1 MNQLKENLERI
12 LKVRDADLGLFIL
25 AMHSLIE
32 RTLKEKY
39 GIKSYDSEN
48 TFGKLIDRYTTEFYE
63 THGKPIFPGSEKL
76 TLPKREWNLLQGL
89 NKIIKNHELANDV
102 RHRFETKS
110 EEDAQ
115 ATVKCFL
122 SFAEAENWTNLD
134 ALNKLKRELESW
146 DSHSPYQSA
155 ELTKA
160 INQIKLL
167 KSQNENLAE
176 KVNNLEDL
184 QNQLNLLTLQE
195 KTLKAELALKQ
206 EQLSK
211 KDSKVDELRKKS
223 NEIISKL
230 KDYETTKEYISQL
243 EKIAFYTKTRHDYE
257 ASVIKL
263 TSEQSEI
270 LEQIKL
276 NKDYLIKGAAGTGKS
291 LVLLKTLEK
300 AINEIKQE
308 LEFNTIKNHFKLLT
322 YTKSL
327 VKYNQYVT
335 KILGTEVPP
344 EAITTADAFLF
355 SMLRKFF
362 PTKKICFDFD
372 DLFKSFFNHKKLSS
386 EELFV
391 EFNEFI
397 WANNISKEDYVENVC
412 DRVGMK
418 NPIKKNERALIW
430 KSLEEAEVNLEENK
444 TWPRNF
450 AAKKIIEKIKLA
462 KENGDTDFC
471 TEYSFVDEA
480 QDLPPVILS
489 LVKES
494 TNQCVFLA
502 GDSDQSIYR
511 KGFSWNKSG
520 IDIIGRT
527 KILKTNF
534 RNTNQIHEFA
544 ESYRKNFK
552 NMDKTTKPLAFRPG
566 PPVELTISKNTND
579 LNQQLVQQ
587 VKLLLNILKYEEE
600 NICIIANQKQKLDKI
615 KNQLESKLGVKS
627 IQIGDNDFDFGE
639 TKGIRLCTMQNCKGL
654 DFPVVLFIA
663 DHRIQGAEELS
674 CFDSETYYEQQYNM
688 VYVCLTRAMEMLH
701 IFTVETTE
709 FSPFKDLTLTN

>member
-1 MNQLKENLERI
+1 MKQLKENLERI

-39 GIKSYDSEN
+39 GIISYDSEN

-63 THGKPIFPGSEKL
+63 THGSPVFPGSEKRNFS
-76 TLPKREWNLLQGL
+76 KREWNLLQGL

-263 TSEQSEI
+263 TNEQSEI
-270 LEQIKL
+270 LEQVKL
-276 NKDYLIKGAAGTGKS
+276 NKDYLIKGSAGTGKS

-300 AINEIKQE
+300 AINEKKQE
-308 LEFNTIKNHFKLLT
+308 LEFSTIKNHFKLLT

-355 SMLRKFF
+355 SMLKKYF
-362 PTKKICFDFD
+362 PAKQITFNFDNSFEKI
-372 DLFKSFFNHKKLSS
+372 FNHKKLSP
-386 EELFV
+386 EELLV

-397 WANNISKEDYVENVC
+397 WANNISKEDYIENVC

-418 NPIKKNERALIW
+418 NPIKKTERALIW
-430 KSLEEAEVNLEENK
+430 KSLEQAEESLEENK

-450 AAKKIIEKIKLA
+450 AAKKIIEAMKLS
-462 KENGDTDFC
+462 KENDDTDFC

-494 TNQCVFLA
+494 TKQCVFLA

-520 IDIIGRT
+520 IDIKGRT

-566 PPVELTISKNTND
+566 PPVELTISKNSND
-579 LNQQLVQQ
+579 LNLQLIQQ

-615 KNQLESKLGVKS
+615 KTLLESKLGVKS
-627 IQIGDNDFDFGE
+627 IQIADTDFDFAE
-639 TKGIRLCTMQNCKGL
+639 TKGIRLSTMQNCKGL
-654 DFPVVLFIA
+654 DFPVVLFVA

-688 VYVCLTRAMEMLH
+688 VYVCLTRAMEMLY
-701 IFTVETTE
+701 IFTIETTE
-709 FSPFKDLTLTN
+709 FSPFKYLTITN